1 MKQKMVLILAVGMG
15 ILAFALTHLYL
26 KTELRKLTAG
36 MRKVAIVV
44 AREELTANTVLDTSN
59 TADFEVFERGLSD
72 RVFRVEDRKL
82 AMGRTLLYPVRKG
95 EPIMWHHIG
104 ASNLRELSG
113 LADLVPNGMRAM
125 SIPVSTDT
133 AVSGLIR
140 PNDRVDI
147 LGTFS
152 FIDQANPEEME
163 TVTFTVLQD
172 VAVLATGQ
180 ETARVE
186 LEISSS
192 RRSSSYN
199 TVTIAV
205 FPEEAELLA
214 FAMNVKGTL
223 TLTLRDPEDNGIL
236 DQTPPLNFQALQRE
250 LPRLN
255 ERRRRER
262 PDAGPV
268 NLLQRP

>member
-15 ILAFALTHLYL
+15 ILAFVLTHLYL
-26 KTELRKLTAG
+26 KAELNKLTAG
-36 MRKVAIVV
+36 LRKVPVVV
-44 AREELTANTVLDTSN
+44 AREDLRIGTVLDSSN
-59 TADFEVFERGLSD
+59 TAALEVFENGLSP
-72 RVFRVEDRKL
+72 RVFKLEDRNR
-82 AMGRTLLYPVRKG
+82 AMGRSLNFPVKKG
-95 EPIMWHHIG
+95 EPIMWHHLG
-104 ASNLRELSG
+104 VKSLTELGG
-113 LADLVPNGMRAM
+113 LADLVPSGMRAM
-125 SIPVSTDT
+125 SIPVSTET

-172 VAVLATGQ
+172 VTVLATGQ

-186 LEISSS
+186 LEISST
-192 RRSSSYN
+192 RRRGSYN
-199 TVTIAV
+199 TVTISV

-255 ERRRRER
+255 QRRQRAR
-262 PDAGPV
+262 PDSGPV